1 MNDLEKHFD
10 QFRKNIDEGNLSLK
24 PGWIRL
30 SLHPTMLNKEVV
42 YVMNSISELAQ
53 NFKEWSKDYKY
64 VSKTNEFEFI
74 AENHSCKNKRDQKFG
89 LNYLLSNFLIT
100 FFTLK

>member
-1 MNDLEKHFD
+1 MFVTMNDLEKHFD
-10 QFRKNIDEGNLSLK
+10 RFRKNIDEGNLSLK

-30 SLHPTMLNKEVV
+30 SLHPTMLNKEVM
-42 YVMNSISELAQ
+42 YVMNSISALAQ

-74 AENHSCKNKRDQKFG
+74 AENHSCKNKKRAENWFE
-89 LNYLLSNFLIT
+89 LSLI
-100 FFTLK
+100 